1 MRSLIKRLILGSILL
16 TACSR
21 FLAQPTLTPTPAPSV
36 STAAPTRPPFTP
48 TAAATA
54 TRAAPPVAPTVLPTP
69 SKPVPL
75 NFNAKDNARLAA
87 NYYPPI
93 VRPAPGVLLIHM
105 LGGSKADW
113 DSFARELQKQ
123 GYAALAIDLR
133 GFGGSAQPEDWT
145 KAPDD
150 VKSAWEVLAARPEVD
165 RNRTAIV
172 GASIGANLALMVG
185 GTDERITAV
194 VALSPGLDY
203 HGLNP
208 SSALAGFAQ
217 RPAFLIA
224 ARDDSYSADSV
235 EKLAKLS
242 VSAETLIL
250 DAAGHGTAMLTREP
264 TLAQELIEWLNKNV
278 RDVLKG

>member
-1 MRSLIKRLILGSILL
+1 MLSLIKRLILSSILL

-21 FLAQPTLTPTPAPSV
+21 FAAQPTSTPAPAPSA
-36 STAAPTRPPFTP
+36 STLTPTRPPFTP
-48 TAAATA
+48 TAAAS
-54 TRAAPPVAPTVLPTP
+54 TRAAPPVAATGLATP
-69 SKPVPL
+69 SEPVSL

-217 RPAFLIA
+217 RPTFLIG

-250 DAAGHGTAMLTREP
+250 DTAGHGTTMFTREP
-264 TLAQELIEWLNKNV
+264 TLTQQLIEWLNKNV